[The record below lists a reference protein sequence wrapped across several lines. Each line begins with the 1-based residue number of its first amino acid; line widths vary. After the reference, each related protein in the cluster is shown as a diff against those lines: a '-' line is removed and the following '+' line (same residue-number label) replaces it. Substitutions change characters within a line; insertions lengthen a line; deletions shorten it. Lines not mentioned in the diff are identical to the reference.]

1 MQRIKKQLTKAGI
14 PYASECLGGNIEG
27 IRIRDM
33 YIVEHGS
40 GTGYYFGDL
49 EDAGEACYTLQEVL
63 ELAKKYWEETEM
75 KRIDVVVI
83 EAGSNYTHPVE
94 YFKMEIPKDKEQA
107 IAEAIEAVE
116 ARGYTVIPND
126 RGGCNEYNRVSYGDD
141 YITVTVEPE

>member
-1 MQRIKKQLTKAGI
+1 MQQIKKELTKAGI
-14 PYASECLGGNIEG
+14 PYVNECLGGNIEG
-27 IRIRDM
+27 LRIGTM

-40 GTGYYFGDL
+40 GAGYYFGDL

-83 EAGSNYTHPVE
+83 EAGLNYTHPVE
-94 YFKMEIPKDKEQA
+94 YFKMTMPETEKQA
-107 IAEAIEAVE
+107 VAKAIEAVE

-126 RGGCNEYNRVSYGDD
+126 AGGCNEINHVSYGED